1 MMRRSHSI
9 RNKLFIIVLSTTL
22 VALAIALVG
31 NVAGDVWTFHR
42 GLVAE
47 MTTQSTLLGRMTA
60 PALAFDDPKLA
71 TNNLHLFDTWPNI
84 EAAAIYDDQGKVF
97 ASYVRPGLARDLPV
111 RPGEDGALVEGA
123 RLNVF
128 RRIAGE
134 NGTLGTVYLRA
145 TYDPTRT
152 ILVDVG
158 IAVAVWL
165 VAMAIALLMV
175 VRMEAL
181 VSRPISAVA
190 ETARDVVA
198 QRDYSRRVE
207 ASSGDEVGMMV
218 GAFND
223 MLGEME
229 RRTGEL
235 ESSNLAIMREVE
247 QRERAQREVMRLN
260 VDLEQRVAERT
271 SELAL
276 AKAAAEE
283 ANQAKSSFLSSMS
296 HELRTPLNAILG
308 FTQLL
313 ANDAQPNNV
322 ERKKEFTGY
331 ILKAGRHLLTL
342 INEVLDLAKVESGAV
357 TLSLEAVALD
367 EIVQECRAML
377 EPLGEQ
383 RGLRMTFPAAPG
395 ITVLADRTRLKQILL
410 NLLSNAIKYN
420 RAGGVVAL
428 DCVQDAAGRVRIAVR
443 DSGPGLSAAQM
454 KELFQPFNR
463 LGQEAGAEEGTGIGL
478 VVTKRLVE
486 LMNGG
491 IGVTSTV
498 GIGSVFWI
506 ELDSVAPALPGTGTG
521 DGAGAALPTVAA
533 VPAPRGA
540 GNDYTLLYVEDNPAN
555 LKLVESIIALTPDLR
570 LLSAPDAHLG
580 IALARTHAPDL
591 ILMDVHLPGMSGID
605 ALKVLR
611 ANPATA
617 GIPVIAVSAS
627 AMSHDIALAMSNGFF
642 RYVAKPIDIAEF
654 SAAIDSA
661 LEANGAVRGQ
671 ATADRKEVP

>member
-1 MMRRSHSI
+1 MFRSYSI
-9 RNKLFIIVLSTTL
+9 RTKLFIIVLSTTL
-22 VALAIALVG
+22 VALAIALIG
-31 NVAGDVWTFHR
+31 SMAGDVWTFHR

-71 TNNLHLFDTWPNI
+71 NNNLQLFDAWPNI
-84 EAAAIYDDQGKVF
+84 EAAAIYDEQGKLF
-97 ASYVRPGLARDLPV
+97 ASYVRTGLAKDLPAL
-111 RPGEDGALVEGA
+111 PAADGARVEGA

-134 NGTLGTVYLRA
+134 NGSLGTVYLRA
-145 TYDPTRT
+145 TYDPTKT
-152 ILVDVG
+152 IAVDIA

-175 VRMEAL
+175 VRMEAM

-207 ASSGDEVGMMV
+207 ASSSDEVGMMV

-229 RRTGEL
+229 RRTREL
-235 ESSNLAIMREVE
+235 ESSNLAITREVE

-271 SELAL
+271 SALELAM
-276 AKAAAEE
+276 AVAED

-331 ILKAGRHLLTL
+331 ILKAGKHLLTL

-367 EIVQECRAML
+367 EVVEECRAMI
-377 EPLGEQ
+377 EPLGDQ
-383 RGLRMTFPAAPG
+383 RGLRMTFPAAPDM
-395 ITVLADRTRLKQILL
+395 TVLADRTRLKQILL

-420 RAGGVVAL
+420 RAGGVVVL
-428 DCVQDAAGRVRIAVR
+428 DCALDAAGRVRIDVR

-454 KELFQPFNR
+454 EELFQPFNR

-486 LMNGG
+486 LMHGD

-506 ELDSVAPALPGTGTG
+506 ELDSVAPPMPGAG
-521 DGAGAALPTVAA
+521 DGTGAALPTTAA
-533 VPAPRGA
+533 PGPRAVSNG
-540 GNDYTLLYVEDNPAN
+540 YTLLYVEDNPAN
-555 LKLVESIIALTPDLR
+555 LKLVESIIALSPDLH

-580 IALARTHAPDL
+580 IALARAHTPDL
-591 ILMDVHLPGMSGID
+591 ILMDVHLPGMNGID

-611 ANPATA
+611 ADPATA

-661 LEANGAVRGQ
+661 LEANGAVRGHII
-671 ATADRKEVP
+671 ADRKEAS

>member
-1 MMRRSHSI
+1 MLRSYSI
-9 RNKLFIIVLSTTL
+9 RNKMFVIVLSTTL
-22 VALAIALVG
+22 VALAVALVG
-31 NVAGDVWTFHR
+31 NVAGDIWTYHR

-71 TNNLHLFDTWPNI
+71 TSNLHLFDTWPNI
-84 EAAAIYDDQGKVF
+84 EAAAIYDERGKLF
-97 ASYVRPGLARDLPV
+97 ASYVRPGHGQDLPV
-111 RPGEDGALVEGA
+111 LPEADGAQVDGA

-128 RRIAGE
+128 RRIVGE
-134 NGTLGTVYLRA
+134 NGIIGTVYMRA
-145 TYDPTRT
+145 SYDPTRT
-152 ILVDVG
+152 VAVDVA
-158 IAVAVWL
+158 IAVVVWL
-165 VAMAIALLMV
+165 IAMAIALLMV
-175 VRMEAL
+175 VRMEKL

-207 ASSGDEVGMMV
+207 SSSSDEVGMMV

-260 VDLEQRVAERT
+260 VDLEQRVTERT
-271 SELAL
+271 SELEL

-331 ILKAGRHLLTL
+331 ILKAGKHLLTL

-357 TLSLEAVALD
+357 TLSLEAVAL
-367 EIVQECRAML
+367 EEVIQECRAMI
-377 EPLGEQ
+377 EPLGDQ
-383 RGLRMTFPAAPG
+383 RGLRMTFPDASG
-395 ITVLADRTRLKQILL
+395 VTVLADRTRLKQILL

-428 DCVQDAAGRVRIAVR
+428 DCVPDAPRRVRISVR

-454 KELFQPFNR
+454 EELFQPFNR
-463 LGQEAGAEEGTGIGL
+463 LGQEAGTEEGTGIGL

-486 LMNGG
+486 LMNGS

-506 ELDSVAPALPGTGTG
+506 ELDSVAPAAPGTA
-521 DGAGAALPTVAA
+521 DGAAASPPAA
-533 VPAPRGA
+533 AAEDPLGA
-540 GNDYTLLYVEDNPAN
+540 GNGYTLLYVEDNPAN
-555 LKLVESIIALTPDLR
+555 LKLVESIIALSPDLR

-580 IALARTHAPDL
+580 IALARAHTPDL

-611 ANPATA
+611 ADPATA
-617 GIPVIAVSAS
+617 DIPVIAVSAS
-627 AMSHDIALAMSNGFF
+627 AMSHDIAVAMSNGFF

-661 LEANGAVRGQ
+661 LEANGAVRRQ
-671 ATADRKEVP
+671 TIAERKEVP

>member
-1 MMRRSHSI
+1 MLHSYSI

-22 VALAIALVG
+22 VALAVALVG
-31 NVAGDVWTFHR
+31 NLAGDVWTFHR

-60 PALAFDDPKLA
+60 PALAFDDPQLA
-71 TNNLHLFDTWPNI
+71 TSNLRLFDTWRNI
-84 EAAAIYDDQGKVF
+84 EAAAIYDEHGKLF
-97 ASYVRPGLARDLPV
+97 ASYVRPGRGKDLPTL
-111 RPGEDGALVEGA
+111 PEADGAQVDGG

-128 RRIAGE
+128 RRIVGE
-134 NGTLGTVYLRA
+134 NGILGTVYLRA

-152 ILVDVG
+152 VVVDII
-158 IAVAVWL
+158 IAVVVWL
-165 VAMAIALLMV
+165 IAMGIALLMV
-175 VRMEAL
+175 ARMEKL
-181 VSRPISAVA
+181 VSRPILAVA

-207 ASSGDEVGMMV
+207 ASSSDEVGMMV

-235 ESSNLAIMREVE
+235 VSSNLAIMREVE
-247 QRERAQREVMRLN
+247 QRERAQSEVMRLN
-260 VDLEQRVAERT
+260 VDLEQRVTERT

-331 ILKAGRHLLTL
+331 ILKAGKHLLTL

-367 EIVQECRAML
+367 EVVQECRAMI
-377 EPLGEQ
+377 EPLGDQ
-383 RGLRMTFPAAPG
+383 RGLHMSFLAVPG
-395 ITVLADRTRLKQILL
+395 LTVLADRTRLKQILL

-420 RAGGVVAL
+420 RAGGAVAL
-428 DCVQDAAGRVRIAVR
+428 DCTLDAARRVRISVR

-454 KELFQPFNR
+454 EELFQPFNR
-463 LGQEAGAEEGTGIGL
+463 LGQEAGTEEGTGIGL

-486 LMNGG
+486 LMNGS

-506 ELDSVAPALPGTGTG
+506 ELDRVAPSASGAAA
-521 DGAGAALPTVAA
+521 DAGAEPSPAA
-533 VPAPRGA
+533 AQEPRAASDGH
-540 GNDYTLLYVEDNPAN
+540 TILYVEDNPAN
-555 LKLVESIIALTPDLR
+555 LKLVESIIALSPDLR

-580 IALARTHAPDL
+580 IALARAHHPDL

-617 GIPVIAVSAS
+617 DIPVIAVSAS
-627 AMSHDIALAMSNGFF
+627 AMSHDIAAAMSNGFF

-661 LEANGAVRGQ
+661 LEASGAVRAQ
-671 ATADRKEVP
+671 IIADRKEVP

>member
-1 MMRRSHSI
+1 MLHSYSI
-9 RNKLFIIVLSTTL
+9 RNKMFVIVLATTL
-22 VALAIALVG
+22 VALAVALVG

-71 TNNLHLFDTWPNI
+71 TSNLHLFDTWPNI
-84 EAAAIYDDQGKVF
+84 EAAAIYDEHGKLF
-97 ASYVRPGLARDLPV
+97 ASYVRPGRGKDLPV
-111 RPGEDGALVEGA
+111 LPEADGAQVDGA

-128 RRIAGE
+128 RRIVGE
-134 NGTLGTVYLRA
+134 NGILGTVYLRA
-145 TYDPTRT
+145 TYDPMRT
-152 ILVDVG
+152 IVVDVS
-158 IAVAVWL
+158 IAVVVWMI
-165 VAMAIALLMV
+165 AMAIALLMV
-175 VRMEAL
+175 VRMEKL

-260 VDLEQRVAERT
+260 VDLEQRVTERT
-271 SELAL
+271 SELEL

-283 ANQAKSSFLSSMS
+283 ANRAKSSFLSSMS

-331 ILKAGRHLLTL
+331 ILKAGKHLLTL

-357 TLSLEAVALD
+357 TLSLEAVAL
-367 EIVQECRAML
+367 EEVVQECRAMI
-377 EPLGEQ
+377 EPLGDQ
-383 RGLRMTFPAAPG
+383 RGLRMTFPDAPG
-395 ITVLADRTRLKQILL
+395 VTVLADRTRLKQILL

-420 RAGGVVAL
+420 RAGGVVAV
-428 DCVQDAAGRVRIAVR
+428 DCVPEAARRVRISVR

-454 KELFQPFNR
+454 EELFQPFNR
-463 LGQEAGAEEGTGIGL
+463 LGQEAGTEEGTGIGL

-486 LMNGG
+486 LMNGS

-506 ELDSVAPALPGTGTG
+506 ELDSVAPAAPGAA
-521 DGAGAALPTVAA
+521 DGAAPPPAAAPGPVAA
-533 VPAPRGA
+533 
-540 GNDYTLLYVEDNPAN
+540 GNGHTLLYVEDNPAN
-555 LKLVESIIALTPDLR
+555 LKLVESIISLSPDLR

-580 IALARTHAPDL
+580 IALARAHAPDL

-611 ANPATA
+611 ADPATA

-627 AMSHDIALAMSNGFF
+627 AMSHDIELAMSNGFF

-661 LEANGAVRGQ
+661 LEANGAVRRQ
-671 ATADRKEVP
+671 TIAERKEVP

>member
-1 MMRRSHSI
+1 MLRSYSI
-9 RNKLFIIVLSTTL
+9 RNKMFVIVLSTTL
-22 VALAIALVG
+22 VALAVALVG
-31 NVAGDVWTFHR
+31 NVAGDIWTYHR
-42 GLVAE
+42 GLVTE

-71 TNNLHLFDTWPNI
+71 TSNLHLFDTWPNI
-84 EAAAIYDDQGKVF
+84 EAAAIYDEHGKLF
-97 ASYVRPGLARDLPV
+97 ASYVRPGHGKDLPV
-111 RPGEDGALVEGA
+111 LPEADGAQVDGA

-128 RRIAGE
+128 RRIVGE
-134 NGTLGTVYLRA
+134 NGIVGTVYMRA
-145 TYDPTRT
+145 SYDPTT
-152 ILVDVG
+152 TVAVDVA
-158 IAVAVWL
+158 IAVVVWV

-175 VRMEAL
+175 VRMEKL
-181 VSRPISAVA
+181 VSRPILAVA

-207 ASSGDEVGMMV
+207 ASSSDEVGMMV

-260 VDLEQRVAERT
+260 VDLEQRVTERT
-271 SELAL
+271 SELEL

-331 ILKAGRHLLTL
+331 ILKAGKHLLTL

-357 TLSLEAVALD
+357 TLSLEAVAL
-367 EIVQECRAML
+367 EEVIQECRAMI
-377 EPLGEQ
+377 EPLGDQ
-383 RGLRMTFPAAPG
+383 RGLRMTFPDASG
-395 ITVLADRTRLKQILL
+395 VTVLADRTRLKQILL

-428 DCVQDAAGRVRIAVR
+428 DCVPDAARRVRISVR

-454 KELFQPFNR
+454 EELFQPFNR
-463 LGQEAGAEEGTGIGL
+463 LGQEAGTEEGTGIGL

-486 LMNGG
+486 LMNGS

-506 ELDSVAPALPGTGTG
+506 QLDSVAPAASGTA
-521 DGAGAALPTVAA
+521 DGAAAPPPAA
-533 VPAPRGA
+533 AARDPLAV
-540 GNDYTLLYVEDNPAN
+540 GNGYTLLYVEDNPAN
-555 LKLVESIIALTPDLR
+555 LKLVESIIALSPDLR

-580 IALARTHAPDL
+580 IALARAHTPDL

-611 ANPATA
+611 ADPATA
-617 GIPVIAVSAS
+617 DIPVIAVSAS

-661 LEANGAVRGQ
+661 LEANGAVRRPTI
-671 ATADRKEVP
+671 AERKEVP

>member
-22 VALAIALVG
+22 VALAVALVG

-71 TNNLHLFDTWPNI
+71 TSNLHLFDAWPNI
-84 EAAAIYDDQGKVF
+84 EAAAIYDDQGKLF
-97 ASYVRPGLARDLPV
+97 ASYVRPGRARDLPA
-111 RPGEDGALVEGA
+111 RPEADGALVEGA

-134 NGTLGTVYLRA
+134 NGALGTVYLRA
-145 TYDPTRT
+145 TYDPTKT
-152 ILVDVG
+152 IVVDVG

-198 QRDYSRRVE
+198 QRDYSRRVQ

-377 EPLGEQ
+377 EPLGDQ

-428 DCVQDAAGRVRIAVR
+428 DCALDAAWRVRIAVR

-454 KELFQPFNR
+454 EGLFQPFNR

-486 LMNGG
+486 LMNGD

-506 ELDSVAPALPGTGTG
+506 ELDGVAPTAPGTGNG
-521 DGAGAALPTVAA
+521 DVASAALPTAAA
-533 VPAPRGA
+533 VPVPRAA
-540 GNDYTLLYVEDNPAN
+540 GNGYTLLYVEDNPAN
-555 LKLVESIIALTPDLR
+555 LKLVESIIALSPDLR

-611 ANPATA
+611 ADPSTA

>member
-1 MMRRSHSI
+1 MLHSYSI
-9 RNKLFIIVLSTTL
+9 RNKMFVIVLATTL
-22 VALAIALVG
+22 VALAVALVG

-71 TNNLHLFDTWPNI
+71 TSNLHLFDTWPNI
-84 EAAAIYDDQGKVF
+84 EAAAIYDEHGKLF
-97 ASYVRPGLARDLPV
+97 ASYVRPGRGKDLPV
-111 RPGEDGALVEGA
+111 LPEADGAQVDGA

-128 RRIAGE
+128 RRIVGE
-134 NGTLGTVYLRA
+134 NGIIGTVYMRA
-145 TYDPTRT
+145 SYDPTRT
-152 ILVDVG
+152 VAVDVA
-158 IAVAVWL
+158 IAVVVWL
-165 VAMAIALLMV
+165 IAMAIALLMV
-175 VRMEAL
+175 VRMEKL

-207 ASSGDEVGMMV
+207 SSSSDEVGMMV

-260 VDLEQRVAERT
+260 VDLEQRVTERT
-271 SELAL
+271 SELEL

-331 ILKAGRHLLTL
+331 ILKAGKHLLTL

-357 TLSLEAVALD
+357 TLSLEAVAL
-367 EIVQECRAML
+367 EEVIQECRAMI
-377 EPLGEQ
+377 EPLGDQ
-383 RGLRMTFPAAPG
+383 RGLRMTFPDASG
-395 ITVLADRTRLKQILL
+395 VTVLADRTRLKQILL

-428 DCVQDAAGRVRIAVR
+428 DCVPDAPRRVRISVR

-454 KELFQPFNR
+454 EELFQPFNR
-463 LGQEAGAEEGTGIGL
+463 LGQEAGTEEGTGIGL

-486 LMNGG
+486 LMNGS

-506 ELDSVAPALPGTGTG
+506 ELDSVAPAAPGAA
-521 DGAGAALPTVAA
+521 DGAAPPPAAAPGPVAA
-533 VPAPRGA
+533 
-540 GNDYTLLYVEDNPAN
+540 GNGHTLLYVEDNPAN
-555 LKLVESIIALTPDLR
+555 LKLVESIISLSPDLR

-580 IALARTHAPDL
+580 IALARAHAPDL

-611 ANPATA
+611 ADPATA

-627 AMSHDIALAMSNGFF
+627 AMSHDIELAMSNGFF

-661 LEANGAVRGQ
+661 LAASGAVRGQ
-671 ATADRKEVP
+671 TVADRKEVS

>member
-1 MMRRSHSI
+1 MLRSYSI
-9 RNKLFIIVLSTTL
+9 RNKLFVIVLSTTL
-22 VALAIALVG
+22 VALAVALVG

-60 PALAFDDPKLA
+60 PALAFDDPQLA
-71 TNNLHLFDTWPNI
+71 TSNLHLFDTWPNI
-84 EAAAIYDDQGKVF
+84 EAAAIYDEHGKLF
-97 ASYVRPGLARDLPV
+97 ASYVRPGHDEGLPV
-111 RPGEDGALVEGA
+111 LPEADGAQVDGA

-128 RRIAGE
+128 RRIVGE
-134 NGTLGTVYLRA
+134 NGILGTVYLRA
-145 TYDPTRT
+145 SYDPTRT
-152 ILVDVG
+152 ILVDVA
-158 IAVAVWL
+158 IAVVVWL
-165 VAMAIALLMV
+165 IAMAIALLMV
-175 VRMEAL
+175 VRMERL

-207 ASSGDEVGMMV
+207 TSSGDEVGMMV

-260 VDLEQRVAERT
+260 VDLEQRVTERT
-271 SELAL
+271 SELEL

-331 ILKAGRHLLTL
+331 ILKAGKHLLTL

-357 TLSLEAVALD
+357 TLSLEAVAL
-367 EIVQECRAML
+367 EEVIQECRAMI
-377 EPLGEQ
+377 EPLGDQ
-383 RGLRMTFPAAPG
+383 RGLRMTFPDAPG
-395 ITVLADRTRLKQILL
+395 LTVLADRTRLKQILL

-428 DCVQDAAGRVRIAVR
+428 DCVPDAARRVRISVR

-454 KELFQPFNR
+454 EELFQPFNR

-486 LMNGG
+486 LMNGS

-506 ELDSVAPALPGTGTG
+506 ELDSVAPMVPGAA
-521 DGAGAALPTVAA
+521 DGAE
-533 VPAPRGA
+533 PAPAAAQGPLA
-540 GNDYTLLYVEDNPAN
+540 AANGYTLLYVEDNPAN
-555 LKLVESIIALTPDLR
+555 LKLVESIIALSPDLR

-580 IALARTHAPDL
+580 IALARAHAPDL

-611 ANPATA
+611 ADPATA

-627 AMSHDIALAMSNGFF
+627 AMSRDIALAMSNGFF
-642 RYVAKPIDIAEF
+642 QYVAKPIDIAEF

-661 LEANGAVRGQ
+661 LEANGAIRGQ
-671 ATADRKEVP
+671 IIADRKEVP

>member
-1 MMRRSHSI
+1 MLHSYSI
-9 RNKLFIIVLSTTL
+9 RNKLFVIVLSTTL
-22 VALAIALVG
+22 VALAVALVG

-60 PALAFDDPKLA
+60 PALAFDDAKLA
-71 TNNLHLFDTWPNI
+71 TSNLHLFDTWPNI
-84 EAAAIYDDQGKVF
+84 EAAAIYDEHGKLF
-97 ASYVRPGLARDLPV
+97 ASYVRPGHDKDLPV
-111 RPGEDGALVEGA
+111 LPEADGAQVDGA

-128 RRIAGE
+128 RRIVGE
-134 NGTLGTVYLRA
+134 NGILGTVYLRA

-152 ILVDVG
+152 VLVDVA
-158 IAVAVWL
+158 IAVVVWL
-165 VAMAIALLMV
+165 IAMAIALLMV
-175 VRMEAL
+175 VRMEKL

-207 ASSGDEVGMMV
+207 TSSGDEVGMMV

-235 ESSNLAIMREVE
+235 VSSNLAIMREVE

-260 VDLEQRVAERT
+260 VDLEQRVTERT
-271 SELAL
+271 SELEL

-331 ILKAGRHLLTL
+331 ILKAGKHLLTL

-367 EIVQECRAML
+367 EVIQECRAMI
-377 EPLGEQ
+377 EPLGDQ
-383 RGLRMTFPAAPG
+383 RGLRMTFPDAPG
-395 ITVLADRTRLKQILL
+395 VTVLADRTRLKQILL

-428 DCVQDAAGRVRIAVR
+428 DCVPDAARRVRISVR

-454 KELFQPFNR
+454 EELFQPFNR
-463 LGQEAGAEEGTGIGL
+463 LGQEAGTEEGTGIGL

-486 LMNGG
+486 LMNGS

-506 ELDSVAPALPGTGTG
+506 ELDSVAPLAPGAA
-521 DGAGAALPTVAA
+521 DGAE
-533 VPAPRGA
+533 PAPAAAQGPLA
-540 GNDYTLLYVEDNPAN
+540 AANGYTLLYVEDNPAN
-555 LKLVESIIALTPDLR
+555 LKLVESIIALSPDLR

-580 IALARTHAPDL
+580 IALARAHAPDL

-611 ANPATA
+611 ADPATA

-627 AMSHDIALAMSNGFF
+627 AMSRDIALAMSNGFF
-642 RYVAKPIDIAEF
+642 QYVAKPIDIAEF

-661 LEANGAVRGQ
+661 LEANGAIRRQ
-671 ATADRKEVP
+671 IIADRKEVP

>member
-1 MMRRSHSI
+1 MLHSSSI
-9 RNKLFIIVLSTTL
+9 RNKLFVIVLSTTL
-22 VALAIALVG
+22 VALAVALVG
-31 NVAGDVWTFHR
+31 NMAGDIWTFHR

-71 TNNLHLFDTWPNI
+71 TSNLRLFDTWPNI
-84 EAAAIYDDQGKVF
+84 EAAAIYDEHGKLF
-97 ASYVRPGLARDLPV
+97 ASYVRPGHGKDLPV
-111 RPGEDGALVEGA
+111 LPEADGAQVDGA

-128 RRIAGE
+128 RRIVGE
-134 NGTLGTVYLRA
+134 NGILGTVYMRA
-145 TYDPTRT
+145 SYDPTRT
-152 ILVDVG
+152 VFVDVA
-158 IAVAVWL
+158 IAVVVWL
-165 VAMAIALLMV
+165 IAMAIALLMV
-175 VRMEAL
+175 VRMEKL

-207 ASSGDEVGMMV
+207 ASSSDEVGMMV

-247 QRERAQREVMRLN
+247 QRERAQREIMRLN
-260 VDLEQRVAERT
+260 VDLEQRVTERT
-271 SELAL
+271 SELEL

-308 FTQLL
+308 FAQLL

-331 ILKAGRHLLTL
+331 ILKAGKHLLTL

-357 TLSLEAVALD
+357 TLSLEAVAL
-367 EIVQECRAML
+367 EEVVQECRAMI
-377 EPLGEQ
+377 EPLGDQ
-383 RGLRMTFPAAPG
+383 RGLRMMFPDAPG
-395 ITVLADRTRLKQILL
+395 MTVLADRTRLKQILL

-420 RAGGVVAL
+420 RAGGVVAV
-428 DCVQDAAGRVRIAVR
+428 DCVLDATRRVRISVR

-454 KELFQPFNR
+454 EELFQPFNR

-486 LMNGG
+486 LMNGS

-506 ELDSVAPALPGTGTG
+506 ELDSM
-521 DGAGAALPTVAA
+521 AGAAPDAADGAEPPPAAAQGPVAA
-533 VPAPRGA
+533 
-540 GNDYTLLYVEDNPAN
+540 GNGYTLLYVEDNPAN
-555 LKLVESIIALTPDLR
+555 LKLVESIIALSPDLR

-580 IALARTHAPDL
+580 IALARARMPDL

-605 ALKVLR
+605 ALRVLR
-611 ANPATA
+611 ADPATA

-671 ATADRKEVP
+671 IIADRKEVP

>member
-1 MMRRSHSI
+1 MLHSSSI
-9 RNKLFIIVLSTTL
+9 RNKLFVIVLSTTL

-31 NVAGDVWTFHR
+31 NVAGDIWTFHR

-71 TNNLHLFDTWPNI
+71 TSNLRLFDTWANI
-84 EAAAIYDDQGKVF
+84 EAAAIYDEHGKLF
-97 ASYVRPGLARDLPV
+97 ASYVRPGHGNDLPV
-111 RPGEDGALVEGA
+111 LPEADGAQVDGA

-128 RRIAGE
+128 RRIVGE
-134 NGTLGTVYLRA
+134 NGILGTVYMRA
-145 TYDPTRT
+145 SYDPTRT
-152 ILVDVG
+152 IAVDVA
-158 IAVAVWL
+158 IAVVVWL
-165 VAMAIALLMV
+165 IAMAIALLMV
-175 VRMEAL
+175 ARMEKL

-207 ASSGDEVGMMV
+207 ASSSDEVGMMV

-260 VDLEQRVAERT
+260 VDLEQRVTERT

-331 ILKAGRHLLTL
+331 ILKAGKHLLTL

-357 TLSLEAVALD
+357 TLSLEAVAL
-367 EIVQECRAML
+367 EEVVQECRAMI
-377 EPLGEQ
+377 EPLGDQ
-383 RGLRMTFPAAPG
+383 RGLRITFPDAPG
-395 ITVLADRTRLKQILL
+395 MTVLADRTRLKQILL

-428 DCVQDAAGRVRIAVR
+428 DCVLDATRRVRISVR
-443 DSGPGLSAAQM
+443 DSGPGLSTAQM
-454 KELFQPFNR
+454 EELFQPFNR
-463 LGQEAGAEEGTGIGL
+463 LGQEAGTEEGTGIGL

-486 LMNGG
+486 LMNGS

-506 ELDSVAPALPGTGTG
+506 ELDSVAPAAPG
-521 DGAGAALPTVAA
+521 GADCAEPPPAAAQGALA
-533 VPAPRGA
+533 A
-540 GNDYTLLYVEDNPAN
+540 GNGYTLLYVEDNPAN
-555 LKLVESIIALTPDLR
+555 LKLVESIIALSPDLR

-580 IALARTHAPDL
+580 IALARAHTPDL

-605 ALKVLR
+605 ALRVLR
-611 ANPATA
+611 ADPATA

-642 RYVAKPIDIAEF
+642 QYVAKPIDIAEF

-671 ATADRKEVP
+671 IIADRKEVP

>member
-1 MMRRSHSI
+1 MLHSSSI
-9 RNKLFIIVLSTTL
+9 RNKLFVIVLSTTL

-71 TNNLHLFDTWPNI
+71 TSNLHLFDTWPNI
-84 EAAAIYDDQGKVF
+84 EAAAIYDEHGKLF
-97 ASYVRPGLARDLPV
+97 ASYVRPGHGKDLPV
-111 RPGEDGALVEGA
+111 LPEADGAQVGGA

-128 RRIAGE
+128 QRIVGE
-134 NGTLGTVYLRA
+134 NGILGTVYLRA
-145 TYDPTRT
+145 TYDPTPT
-152 ILVDVG
+152 ILVDVA
-158 IAVAVWL
+158 IAVVVWL
-165 VAMAIALLMV
+165 IAMAIALLMV
-175 VRMEAL
+175 ARMEAL

-207 ASSGDEVGMMV
+207 ASSSDEVGMMV

-260 VDLEQRVAERT
+260 VDLEQRVTERT
-271 SELAL
+271 SALELAM
-276 AKAAAEE
+276 AAAEE

-331 ILKAGRHLLTL
+331 ILKAGKHLLTL

-367 EIVQECRAML
+367 EIVQECRAMI
-377 EPLGEQ
+377 EPLGDQ
-383 RGLRMTFPAAPG
+383 RGLRMTFPDAPG
-395 ITVLADRTRLKQILL
+395 MTVLADRTRLKQILL

-420 RAGGVVAL
+420 RAGGVVAV
-428 DCVQDAAGRVRIAVR
+428 DCVLDAARRVRISVR

-454 KELFQPFNR
+454 EELFQPFNR
-463 LGQEAGAEEGTGIGL
+463 LGQEAGTEEGTGIGL

-486 LMNGG
+486 LMNGS

-506 ELDSVAPALPGTGTG
+506 ELDSMAPAAPGAA
-521 DGAGAALPTVAA
+521 DGAEPPPAAAQ
-533 VPAPRGA
+533 APLAA
-540 GNDYTLLYVEDNPAN
+540 GNGYTLLYVEDNPAN
-555 LKLVESIIALTPDLR
+555 LKLVESIIALSPDLR

-580 IALARTHAPDL
+580 IALARTHTPDL

-605 ALKVLR
+605 ALRVLR
-611 ANPATA
+611 ADPATA
-617 GIPVIAVSAS
+617 AIPVIAVSAS

-671 ATADRKEVP
+671 VIADRNEVP

>member
-22 VALAIALVG
+22 VALAVALVG

-71 TNNLHLFDTWPNI
+71 TSNLHLFDAWPNI
-84 EAAAIYDDQGKVF
+84 EAAAIYDDQGKLF
-97 ASYVRPGLARDLPV
+97 ASYVRPGRARDLPA
-111 RPGEDGALVEGA
+111 RPEADGALVEGA

-134 NGTLGTVYLRA
+134 NGALGTVYLRA
-145 TYDPTRT
+145 TYDPTKT
-152 ILVDVG
+152 IVVDVG

-198 QRDYSRRVE
+198 QRDYSRRVQ

-260 VDLEQRVAERT
+260 DDLEQRVAERT

-377 EPLGEQ
+377 EPLGDQ

-428 DCVQDAAGRVRIAVR
+428 DCALDAAWRVRIAVR

-454 KELFQPFNR
+454 EGLFQPFNR

-486 LMNGG
+486 LMNGD

-506 ELDSVAPALPGTGTG
+506 ELDGVAPTAPGTGNG
-521 DGAGAALPTVAA
+521 DVASAALPTAAA
-533 VPAPRGA
+533 VPVPRAA
-540 GNDYTLLYVEDNPAN
+540 GNGYTLLYVEDNPAN
-555 LKLVESIIALTPDLR
+555 LKLVESIIALSPDLR

-580 IALARTHAPDL
+580 IALARTHAPDV

-611 ANPATA
+611 ADPATA

-661 LEANGAVRGQ
+661 LEASGAVRGQ
-671 ATADRKEVP
+671 VIADRKEVP

>member
-1 MMRRSHSI
+1 MLHSYSI
-9 RNKLFIIVLSTTL
+9 RNKMFVIVLSTTL
-22 VALAIALVG
+22 VALAVALVG
-31 NVAGDVWTFHR
+31 NVAGDIWTFHR

-71 TNNLHLFDTWPNI
+71 TSNLRLFDTWPNI
-84 EAAAIYDDQGKVF
+84 EAAAIYDEHGKLF
-97 ASYVRPGLARDLPV
+97 ASYVRPGHGKDLPV
-111 RPGEDGALVEGA
+111 LPEADGALVDGA

-128 RRIAGE
+128 RRIVGE
-134 NGTLGTVYLRA
+134 NGILGTVYLRA
-145 TYDPTRT
+145 TYDPMRT
-152 ILVDVG
+152 VLVDVA
-158 IAVAVWL
+158 IAVVVWL
-165 VAMAIALLMV
+165 IAMTIALLMV
-175 VRMEAL
+175 VRMEKL
-181 VSRPISAVA
+181 VSRPILAVA

-207 ASSGDEVGMMV
+207 ASSSDEVGMMV

-260 VDLEQRVAERT
+260 VDLEQRVTERT
-271 SELAL
+271 SELEL

-331 ILKAGRHLLTL
+331 ILKAGKHLLTL

-357 TLSLEAVALD
+357 TLSLEAVAL
-367 EIVQECRAML
+367 EEVVQECRAMI
-377 EPLGEQ
+377 EPLGDQ
-383 RGLRMTFPAAPG
+383 RGLRMTFPDAPG
-395 ITVLADRTRLKQILL
+395 VTVLADRTRLKQILL

-420 RAGGVVAL
+420 RAGGVVAV
-428 DCVQDAAGRVRIAVR
+428 DCVPDAAGRVRIAVR
-443 DSGPGLSAAQM
+443 ESGPGLSAAQM
-454 KELFQPFNR
+454 EELFQPFNR
-463 LGQEAGAEEGTGIGL
+463 LGQEAGTEEGTGIGL

-486 LMNGG
+486 LMNGS

-506 ELDSVAPALPGTGTG
+506 ELDSVAPAASGAA
-521 DGAGAALPTVAA
+521 DGAEPPPAA
-533 VPAPRGA
+533 APGPLAA
-540 GNDYTLLYVEDNPAN
+540 GNGYTLLYVEDNPAN
-555 LKLVESIIALTPDLR
+555 LKLVESIIALSPDLR

-580 IALARTHAPDL
+580 IALARAHAPDL

-611 ANPATA
+611 ADPATA

-642 RYVAKPIDIAEF
+642 QYVAKPIDIAEF

-661 LEANGAVRGQ
+661 LQANGAVRGHIV
-671 ATADRKEVP
+671 ADRKEVP

>member
-1 MMRRSHSI
+1 MLRSYSI
-9 RNKLFIIVLSTTL
+9 RNKLFVIVLSTTL

-60 PALAFDDPKLA
+60 PALAFDDPQLA
-71 TNNLHLFDTWPNI
+71 TSNLRLFDTWPNI
-84 EAAAIYDDQGKVF
+84 EAAAIYDEHGKLF
-97 ASYVRPGLARDLPV
+97 ASYVRPGQAKDLPAL
-111 RPGEDGALVEGA
+111 PEADGAQVEGA

-128 RRIAGE
+128 RRIVGE
-134 NGTLGTVYLRA
+134 NGILGTVYLRA
-145 TYDPTRT
+145 TYDPTQT
-152 ILVDVG
+152 VVVDVV
-158 IAVAVWL
+158 IAVVVWL
-165 VAMAIALLMV
+165 IAMAIALLMV
-175 VRMEAL
+175 ARLEAL

-247 QRERAQREVMRLN
+247 QRERAQGEVMRLN
-260 VDLEQRVAERT
+260 VDLEQRVTERT

-331 ILKAGRHLLTL
+331 ILKAGKHLLTL

-367 EIVQECRAML
+367 EVVQECRAMI
-377 EPLGEQ
+377 EPLGDQ
-383 RGLRMTFPAAPG
+383 RGLRMSFPAVPG
-395 ITVLADRTRLKQILL
+395 MTVLADRTRLKQILL

-420 RAGGVVAL
+420 RAGGAVAL
-428 DCVQDAAGRVRIAVR
+428 DCVPDATGRVRIAVR

-454 KELFQPFNR
+454 EELFQPFNR
-463 LGQEAGAEEGTGIGL
+463 LGQEAGTEEGTGIGL

-486 LMNGG
+486 LMNGS

-506 ELDSVAPALPGTGTG
+506 ELGCVATAPPGAADGSGAASPAAAPQGPRATG
-521 DGAGAALPTVAA
+521 DG
-533 VPAPRGA
+533 
-540 GNDYTLLYVEDNPAN
+540 YTLLYVEDNPAN
-555 LKLVESIIALTPDLR
+555 LKLVESIIALSPDLR

-580 IALARTHAPDL
+580 IALARAHSPDL

-611 ANPATA
+611 ADPATA

-661 LEANGAVRGQ
+661 LAANGAVRGHVD
-671 ATADRKEVP
+671 ADRTEAS